1 MAKPEKRWQLLLVAD
16 DGQIIPFKRIK
27 GFVLTMM
34 TLLVLLG
41 LVCAGLGWQLI
52 AEKVR
57 HRNTRDQL
65 ADANRQAAN
74 YKSEHEL
81 IAAELVL
88 VQARI
93 EKKGVLIPR
102 RPDRMAKQKPAP
114 IIDAE
119 PVPDNPVDAGK
130 NESKPATTVS
140 PPAAKPLFVPPV
152 AAPVAKAPQEVA
164 PETTPAKVPAPPM
177 VALGELRMKHDAG
190 KKILTAS
197 FRVSNAGPRS
207 SPVAGRCVLVL
218 KNEGMDP
225 KAWLAMPNVPL
236 VNGKPTGKHGWTFRI
251 SRLIDLRIKA
261 VGQTDPSSFKTATI
275 YVFDASGAEIL
286 EKDYSIDIPTPKLRP

>member
-16 DGQIIPFKRIK
+16 DGKIIPFKRIK
-27 GFVLTMM
+27 GFVLTLMI
-34 TLLVLLG
+34 LLVLLG
-41 LVCAGLGWQLI
+41 LVCAGLGWRLI
-52 AEKVR
+52 VEKVR

-65 ADANRQAAN
+65 ADANRQAAR

-88 VQARI
+88 IQARI

-102 RPDRMAKQKPAP
+102 RPDRTAKQKPAP
-114 IIDAE
+114 T
-119 PVPDNPVDAGK
+119 VDAGEK
-130 NESKPATTVS
+130 ESKPATTVS
-140 PPAAKPLFVPPV
+140 PAAAKPLFVPPV
-152 AAPVAKAPQEVA
+152 AAPVTKTPQEVA
-164 PETTPAKVPAPPM
+164 PETTPEKVTAPPV
-177 VALGELRMKHDAG
+177 VALGELRMKHDAA

-197 FRVSNAGPRS
+197 FRVRNAGPRS

-236 VNGKPTGKHGWTFRI
+236 VDGKPTGKHGWTFRI

-261 VGQTDPSSFKTATI
+261 VGPKDPSSFKTATI
-275 YVFDASGAEIL
+275 YVFDASGAKIL
-286 EKDYSIDIPTPKLRP
+286 EKDYRIDIPAPKLRP